1 MWMFGRFFVA
11 EKCKGPSASSVARAL
26 LIFEWIAVYI
36 PVA

>member
-11 EKCKGPSASSVARAL
+11 EKYKGASACSVARAL
-26 LIFEWIAVYI
+26 LIFERITVYI